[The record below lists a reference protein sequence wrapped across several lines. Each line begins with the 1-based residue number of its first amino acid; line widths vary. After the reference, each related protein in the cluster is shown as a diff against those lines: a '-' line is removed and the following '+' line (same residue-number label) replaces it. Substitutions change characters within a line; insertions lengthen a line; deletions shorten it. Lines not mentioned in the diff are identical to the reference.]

1 MARAERHPRQPGWEP
16 RYIAALE
23 RHMAAPF
30 EWGVSDCLSVV
41 ADVAEA
47 ICGVNPLPAKR
58 RRYRTAPGAA
68 RQLRRLGYQTIE
80 EALGGTFEQI
90 PVLKARRGDCGVLE
104 QMVDGETQQ
113 AAVIVMGA
121 IAVGKGPD
129 GPMHVPLGRLKA
141 AFAIGAF

>member
-1 MARAERHPRQPGWEP
+1 MARAENCPRQPGWEP
-16 RYIAALE
+16 RYVAVLE

-47 ICGVNPLPAKR
+47 LCGKNPLPAKR

-68 RQLRRLGYQTIE
+68 RQMRKLGFETIE
-80 EALGGTFEQI
+80 EALAATYSQI

-104 QMVDGETQQ
+104 QLVDGRPQQ

-129 GPMHVPLGRLKA
+129 GPMHVPLTRLKA
-141 AFAIGAF
+141 TFAIGAF